1 MAKTRRTYTGGAAST
16 TTSSSIASSG
26 TTSFTIT
33 AYTGW
38 PYGSDPFFVV
48 VEPGTANEEKML
60 VVRSGSTDTTLTVY
74 STPSVAANRGM
85 DGTSA
90 AAHTSGATI
99 YPVFTALDADE
110 ANELA
115 STLTTKGDLL
125 AHDAASF
132 ERLAVGTNDYVLMA
146 DSGEATG
153 LKWGQVDTATLVD
166 GAVETAKI
174 NDLAVTGSKLANA
187 TVDTKTASYTLV
199 TADRN
204 KRVVMNSASATTI
217 TVNDSVFA
225 AGDVVWVH
233 NIGAG
238 DCTIT
243 AGTATVNTA
252 GSLELAQWGGGALY
266 FTSASTGIFFPA
278 GGAGSTL
285 SVDYI
290 VVGGGGGGSSSQNAV
305 YASGFIA
312 GGGGGAGGYL
322 TGSIDLAYDV
332 SHPVVVGDGGA
343 SGKQN
348 VQGDSGCDSVLATL
362 VAHGGGGGGKASA
375 AGLTG
380 GSGGGG
386 GESSSG
392 GAAISGQGSAGGT
405 GTSDDAGGGG
415 GAAAA
420 GTKAGGA
427 GTYQSWLTDALGSTL
442 GVGQSSGGERYFSGG
457 GGGAKGGSASANSGG
472 VGGGAAGA
480 ASTTG
485 GNHDGASATANTG
498 GGGGGGL
505 CWDSYFVGYGG
516 AGGSGA
522 VVIRYLTADGTL
534 TVGSNVN
541 STTTT
546 DGSYTYVAFKSG
558 ADTISWAK

>member
-1 MAKTRRTYTGGAAST
+1 MAKTRRAYTGGAAST
-16 TTSSSIASSG
+16 TTSSAIASSG

-38 PYGSDPFFVV
+38 PYGADPFFVV

-60 VVRSGSTDTTLTVY
+60 VVRSGSTDTTVSVY
-74 STPSVAANRGM
+74 STPSVAANRGA

-90 AAHTSGATI
+90 VAHSSGATI

-125 AHDAASF
+125 AHDSSSF
-132 ERLAVGTNDYVLMA
+132 NRLAVGTDDYVLVA

-153 LKWGQVDTATLVD
+153 LKWGQVDTATLAD
-166 GAVETAKI
+166 SAVETAKI
-174 NDLAVTGSKLANA
+174 NDLAVTGAKLANA
-187 TVDTKTASYTLV
+187 TVDTKTVSYTLV
-199 TADRN
+199 TGDRN
-204 KRVVMNSASATTI
+204 KRIVMNSASDTTI

-225 AGDVVWVH
+225 AGDTVWLH

-238 DCTIT
+238 TCTIT
-243 AGTATVNTA
+243 AGTATVNTV

-278 GGAGSTL
+278 GGAGATL

-290 VVGGGGGGSSSQNAV
+290 VVGGGGSGSSSQNAV

-322 TGSIDLAYDV
+322 TGSIDLTYDL
-332 SHPVVVGDGGA
+332 SYPVVVGDGGA

-362 VAHGGGGGGKASA
+362 VAHGGGGGGKANA

-392 GAAISGQGSAGGT
+392 GAAISGQGNAGGT

-442 GVGQSSGGERYFSGG
+442 GVGQSSGGERYFAGG
-457 GGGAKGGSASANSGG
+457 GGGAKGGSATANSGG

-485 GNHDGASATANTG
+485 GKHDGASATANTG

-516 AGGSGA
+516 SGGSGV

-541 STTTT
+541 STSTT